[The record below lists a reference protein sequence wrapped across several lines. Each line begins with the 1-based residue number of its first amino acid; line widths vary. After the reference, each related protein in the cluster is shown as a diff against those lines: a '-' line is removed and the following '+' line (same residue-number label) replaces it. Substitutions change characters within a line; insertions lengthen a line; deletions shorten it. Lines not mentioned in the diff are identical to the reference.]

1 MTLAVLEIGRINQ
14 RDNLEGIHNDEEESI
29 SLSLAPRDMEATFN
43 TLCSHLAACLSG
55 APKLHVVDYFLAL
68 TTIYP
73 I

>member
-1 MTLAVLEIGRINQ
+1 MTLAVQEIGRINQ

-43 TLCSHLAACLSG
+43 TLCSHLAPYLSG
-55 APKLHVVDYFLAL
+55 APKLHAVDYFLAL
-68 TTIYP
+68 TTIYL